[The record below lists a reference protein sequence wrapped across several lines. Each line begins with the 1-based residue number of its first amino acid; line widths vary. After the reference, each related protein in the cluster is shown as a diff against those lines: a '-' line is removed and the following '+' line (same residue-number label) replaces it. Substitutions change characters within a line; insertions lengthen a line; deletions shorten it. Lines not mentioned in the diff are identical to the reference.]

1 VKIVEKHAAP
11 LRVIHWLNVPFIAL
25 MIWSGLMIYWAND
38 VYPFF
43 FPEWFYQAFNLQQRL
58 AEGLSLHFLF
68 GWLFVLNGLAY
79 LIWFAA
85 SRHWRELVP
94 RCADLKW
101 IAPTILHDLGL
112 RKEAPPKAKFNAV
125 QKVAYTSLILMAVL
139 AVLSG
144 FAIYKPVQLSWLAA
158 LFGGY
163 EGARLVHFLMMIGFC
178 LFIVTHVVQVARAG
192 WNNFRAMVAGYE
204 VEND

>member
-1 VKIVEKHAAP
+1 LKIVEKHAAA

-38 VYPFF
+38 IYPFF
-43 FPEWFYQAFNLQQRL
+43 FPEWFYQTFGLQQRL

-79 LIWFAA
+79 LIWFIAA
-85 SRHWRELVP
+85 RHWREIFP
-94 RCADLKW
+94 RFAEAKW
-101 IAPTILHDLGL
+101 IVPTILHDMGL
-112 RKEAPPKAKFNAV
+112 RHEAPPKAKFNAV
-125 QKVAYTSLILMAVL
+125 QKLAYTSLILMAIV
-139 AVLSG
+139 AVASG
-144 FAIYKPVQLSWLAA
+144 FAIYKPVQLSWLAS

-178 LFIVTHVVQVARAG
+178 LFILTHVVQVARAG